1 MTVISV
7 SIAEKKNTVIQECIY
22 KKHKLKNSNRLVNKG
37 GYSMLIDALERL
49 RRADN
54 LLNDSRRFTDTEP
67 YYLNRIR
74 DISSDLELLIEEIE
88 THV

>member
-1 MTVISV
+1 
-7 SIAEKKNTVIQECIY
+7 
-22 KKHKLKNSNRLVNKG
+22 
-37 GYSMLIDALERL
+37 MLIDVLEKL
-49 RRADN
+49 RRADK
-54 LLNDSRRFTDTEP
+54 LLDDSRKFTDTEP

>member
-1 MTVISV
+1 M
-7 SIAEKKNTVIQECIY
+7 
-22 KKHKLKNSNRLVNKG
+22 
-37 GYSMLIDALERL
+37 MIDALEKL
-49 RRADN
+49 RRADK
-54 LLNDSRRFTDTEP
+54 LLDDSRKFTDNEP

>member
-1 MTVISV
+1 MEQSLFAKIRINEVLIMLKDTLTRLKR
-7 SIAEKKNTVIQECIY
+7 AE
-22 KKHKLKNSNRLVNKG
+22 
-37 GYSMLIDALERL
+37 
-49 RRADN
+49 N
-54 LLNDSRRFTDTEP
+54 LLNDSRRFADTEP

>member
-1 MTVISV
+1 MST
-7 SIAEKKNTVIQECIY
+7 AGRRNTVIQECIY
-22 KKHKLKNSNRLVNKG
+22 ENHKKKRRS
-37 GYSMLIDALERL
+37 YDIFMLIDALEKL
-49 RRADN
+49 RRADK
-54 LLNDSRRFTDTEP
+54 LLDDSRKFTDTEP